1 MGDYGLS
8 YDQQRVQMA
17 IWSMMAAPLYMSNDL
32 RNIKPESRDLLLNKR
47 VIAINQ
53 DKLGIQGQR
62 LYKVRAEVFLSVLCL
77 FVCHSAP
84 RNHIDKLDIQG
95 QRLYKVRADVCMS
108 VSVSLC
114 MTMCHQPAQAW
125 HSGTAAV

>member
-1 MGDYGLS
+1 MGDFGLS

-77 FVCHSAP
+77 FLSVTLHPETILTNLTFRDSGCIRRELMCVC
-84 RNHIDKLDIQG
+84 LC
-95 QRLYKVRADVCMS
+95 LFLS
-108 VSVSLC
+108 V
-114 MTMCHQPAQAW
+114 
-125 HSGTAAV
+125 